1 MIEFSKNPDILKIIE
16 EGVEKG
22 IATICSNVRSQAVD
36 LAPVALVNGGRL
48 KNSIV
53 WKTSKEG
60 QGDPLP
66 GEPTPK
72 KLNGYVGSAVE
83 YAVYQEFGTRYM
95 APQPFLRP
103 AIAIKALGRRG
114 ADVMK
119 EKMDEEARGKLK
131 PENITKRETFGVGQ
145 LK

>member
-1 MIEFSKNPDILKIIE
+1 MIEFSKNPNILKIIE

-36 LAPVALVNGGRL
+36 LAPVGETGLL
-48 KNSIV
+48 KNSIT
-53 WKTSKEG
+53 WKTEKSFG
-60 QGDPLP
+60 GGDWSGMPD
-66 GEPTPK
+66 PK
-72 KLNGYVGSAVE
+72 RLEGYVGTPVE

-95 APQPFLRP
+95 RPQPYLRP
-103 AIAIKALGRRG
+103 AIAIKALGRKG

-131 PENITKRETFGVGQ
+131 PSNITQRETFGVGQ